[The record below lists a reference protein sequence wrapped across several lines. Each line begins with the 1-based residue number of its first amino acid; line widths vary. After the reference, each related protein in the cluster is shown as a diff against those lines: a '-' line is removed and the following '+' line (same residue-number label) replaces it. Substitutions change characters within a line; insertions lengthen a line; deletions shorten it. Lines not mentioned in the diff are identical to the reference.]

1 MAEGP
6 RKRCST
12 GGGDGQS
19 EPPGSPS
26 DAGKDAAAGVTL
38 KKEIGLVSACG
49 IIIGEEPRVGASHTC
64 LHLAHVSI
72 RDCTCCL

>member
-12 GGGDGQS
+12 GGADSQS
-19 EPPGSPS
+19 ERPGSPS
-26 DAGKDAAAGVTL
+26 DAGKDAGTGVAL

-49 IIIGEEPRVGASHTC
+49 IIIGEELHEGASHTC
-64 LHLAHVSI
+64 LYLVH
-72 RDCTCCL
+72 TFQ